1 MSSQPKYLVIDT
13 ETSGLFDFSKPADA
27 DGQPRM
33 ASLTMIYLDA
43 DLAPIV
49 EVTHFIR
56 PEGWEM
62 SEEVSAING
71 LTNDVLHERGI
82 PVRTALEE
90 YVLAVDKGLI
100 IVAFN
105 AQFDTK
111 VLRGELRRAG
121 IDDRFEKTPN
131 ICTMRASTDICRLP
145 GKRGYKFPKLAE
157 ACTHFNIKQEAQHTS
172 LDDAR
177 ACAEILRRLVAAG
190 NCPDP
195 IVHFAKEKPCVSS
208 PSAFRT

>member
-1 MSSQPKYLVIDT
+1 MSSAHGLRAKGILVTGAASGIGRATAERLLAEGVPVAQVLSEYT
-13 ETSGLFDFSKPADA
+13 EAVNSG
-27 DGQPRM
+27 R
-33 ASLTMIYLDA
+33 
-43 DLAPIV
+43 V
-49 EVTHFIR
+49 V
-56 PEGWEM
+56 
-62 SEEVSAING
+62 
-71 LTNDVLHERGI
+71 
-82 PVRTALEE
+82 
-90 YVLAVDKGLI
+90 
-100 IVAFN
+100 VAFN